1 MRCWC
6 LLIFFFSITTIQA
19 QDWRGLFT
27 LAQQAY
33 EAGDI
38 ETAIKV
44 GTDCLTAYKKEDG
57 AASENYAAIL
67 RLLGNANYA
76 IGEYATGLVFIEQ
89 ELVIRETKQD
99 LNYASAL
106 DNAAQFQNALG
117 EFEKAEALLQKAR
130 GILELFHR
138 ADDAPLLLNQL
149 SLASTYYL
157 SGKSVQAF
165 EIFKTTFAKV
175 SGKIISADDLIT
187 SQYYFGLA
195 SLENNFLN
203 EAATCFNW
211 LKEYYELNNDLE
223 NINYHEALYNLG
235 DVRLKQQQLAEA
247 ETLLAT
253 SQKFFETKNQ
263 TTEELYAKIIN
274 TRALCLQKL
283 GRSAEATALFD
294 ILEKSVGG
302 LSSAIALSNK
312 AAIAQQTG
320 NLTGAEKLYRDALK
334 AYGRS
339 TATELL
345 SYAETAQNLAVLLTE
360 LGRYDEAIVLL
371 DEALASTNQADKANG
386 TKISSLL
393 AKKGLALLKAGK
405 FEDALKN
412 YSSAVVEATKQSNE
426 WVVACNGIAVVY
438 QQKGDF
444 AKADSIVQNIF
455 SAYDSGIKED
465 MVFASVLNNYAAL
478 KQVEGQLLT
487 SRDLLQQAAVI
498 TRKNVGALNLSYAT
512 ALENLAYVNLQMGE
526 LRSAKLAIDS
536 VLIISAA
543 LLGEKSEEYA
553 SALINL
559 GRYYQYAGEFSN
571 AEPQFKKAIAILEQ
585 SSTGTQAEKI
595 RATNGLATFYLTMGN
610 YDEAEPLYVKSRK
623 LIETQFKGDH
633 PEYSTTLQ
641 NLATLYQL
649 QDKFTEAET
658 LLKQSLELDKKTFG
672 DQHPQYAISLQNLA
686 TVYQKQGQFDKA
698 QPLLEQVLIITEAS
712 VGKDHPSYSITLS
725 NLASL
730 YQDTKQPEKAEKAW
744 RESVAIRKRVLG
756 EDHPDYARS
765 LYGLATIAFAKG
777 EYTEAK
783 TLYENV
789 VKKYLE
795 QIRENFPSMSEKEKG
810 AFYAKIKPV
819 FDTYQ
824 DFCVQYYAR
833 NRQNPD
839 AAIVLKELYDIQ
851 LATKAILLN
860 ATNKV
865 RSRILTSGDA
875 ALVLSFEEWIKIKE
889 EVVRYY
895 TLSEE
900 ERKLQSIDVI
910 ALQQKANDLEKVLSS
925 KSELFKSQFDQEVI
939 RTEQVSS
946 ALQAD
951 EAAVEIIRIKRKF
964 ERDSVYYIGLVLKP
978 NQTIPTLV
986 IWSYGTKLETRLYR
1000 YHRNTIKFKIADTLS
1015 YKHFWLPLENQLQGT
1030 RHVYI
1035 SSDGIFNKINLN
1047 TLQNAK
1053 TSDWVLDNYSIGL
1066 VSNTSEVFSQQ
1077 HNQQPSAKS
1086 AFLFGAVD
1094 FNNGG
1099 IAATGTTRSLAR
1111 TYGFTENEIPGL
1123 PATEK
1128 EVDEINT
1135 LLAQQQWNARS
1146 FKVREA
1152 SEENLKGLDNPKL
1165 IHIATHGYF
1174 MSDIDMEDRE
1184 NDEVTFFN
1192 NPLLRSGIL
1201 LAGAAQR
1208 RQSVSIESG
1217 EDGALSAYEAMNLYL
1232 DNTDLVVLSACETG
1246 LGEVRNG
1253 EGVYG
1258 LQRSFLVAGAKAV
1271 MMSLWQ
1277 VDDQATQELMVKF
1290 YTVWL
1295 STGNQQ
1301 EAFRQA
1307 QIAMKTKFSDP
1318 YYWGAFVMIGK

>member
-1 MRCWC
+1 
-6 LLIFFFSITTIQA
+6 
-19 QDWRGLFT
+19 
-27 LAQQAY
+27 
-33 EAGDI
+33 
-38 ETAIKV
+38 
-44 GTDCLTAYKKEDG
+44 
-57 AASENYAAIL
+57 
-67 RLLGNANYA
+67 
-76 IGEYATGLVFIEQ
+76 
-89 ELVIRETKQD
+89 VIRETKQD

-106 DNAAQFQNALG
+106 ENAAQFQNALG

-175 SGKIISADDLIT
+175 SGKTISADDLIT
-187 SQYYFGLA
+187 SQYYFGLS

-320 NLTGAEKLYRDALK
+320 NLSGAEKLYRGALK

-371 DEALASTNQADKANG
+371 DEALASTNQAGKANG

-487 SRDLLQQAAVI
+487 SRDLLQQAAII

-571 AEPQFKKAIAILEQ
+571 
-585 SSTGTQAEKI
+585 
-595 RATNGLATFYLTMGN
+595 
-610 YDEAEPLYVKSRK
+610 
-623 LIETQFKGDH
+623 
-633 PEYSTTLQ
+633 
-641 NLATLYQL
+641 
-649 QDKFTEAET
+649 
-658 LLKQSLELDKKTFG
+658 
-672 DQHPQYAISLQNLA
+672 
-686 TVYQKQGQFDKA
+686 
-698 QPLLEQVLIITEAS
+698 
-712 VGKDHPSYSITLS
+712 
-725 NLASL
+725 
-730 YQDTKQPEKAEKAW
+730 
-744 RESVAIRKRVLG
+744 
-756 EDHPDYARS
+756 
-765 LYGLATIAFAKG
+765 
-777 EYTEAK
+777 
-783 TLYENV
+783 
-789 VKKYLE
+789 
-795 QIRENFPSMSEKEKG
+795 
-810 AFYAKIKPV
+810 
-819 FDTYQ
+819 
-824 DFCVQYYAR
+824 
-833 NRQNPD
+833 
-839 AAIVLKELYDIQ
+839 
-851 LATKAILLN
+851 
-860 ATNKV
+860 
-865 RSRILTSGDA
+865 
-875 ALVLSFEEWIKIKE
+875 
-889 EVVRYY
+889 
-895 TLSEE
+895 
-900 ERKLQSIDVI
+900 
-910 ALQQKANDLEKVLSS
+910 
-925 KSELFKSQFDQEVI
+925 
-939 RTEQVSS
+939 
-946 ALQAD
+946 
-951 EAAVEIIRIKRKF
+951 
-964 ERDSVYYIGLVLKP
+964 
-978 NQTIPTLV
+978 
-986 IWSYGTKLETRLYR
+986 
-1000 YHRNTIKFKIADTLS
+1000 
-1015 YKHFWLPLENQLQGT
+1015 
-1030 RHVYI
+1030 
-1035 SSDGIFNKINLN
+1035 
-1047 TLQNAK
+1047 
-1053 TSDWVLDNYSIGL
+1053 
-1066 VSNTSEVFSQQ
+1066 
-1077 HNQQPSAKS
+1077 
-1086 AFLFGAVD
+1086 
-1094 FNNGG
+1094 
-1099 IAATGTTRSLAR
+1099 
-1111 TYGFTENEIPGL
+1111 
-1123 PATEK
+1123 
-1128 EVDEINT
+1128 
-1135 LLAQQQWNARS
+1135 
-1146 FKVREA
+1146 
-1152 SEENLKGLDNPKL
+1152 
-1165 IHIATHGYF
+1165 
-1174 MSDIDMEDRE
+1174 
-1184 NDEVTFFN
+1184 
-1192 NPLLRSGIL
+1192 
-1201 LAGAAQR
+1201 
-1208 RQSVSIESG
+1208 
-1217 EDGALSAYEAMNLYL
+1217 
-1232 DNTDLVVLSACETG
+1232 
-1246 LGEVRNG
+1246 
-1253 EGVYG
+1253 
-1258 LQRSFLVAGAKAV
+1258 
-1271 MMSLWQ
+1271 
-1277 VDDQATQELMVKF
+1277 
-1290 YTVWL
+1290 
-1295 STGNQQ
+1295 
-1301 EAFRQA
+1301 
-1307 QIAMKTKFSDP
+1307 
-1318 YYWGAFVMIGK
+1318 